1 MAAPGKKKQHGSAA
15 LDALRARATAD
26 DGTSDAWAAYLA
38 EAARAVD
45 SSAEARAAFDAAVAR
60 FPSAVQQAA
69 HWIAYI
75 EFERKLNA
83 FDRVEELF
91 NKCLRSVISVS
102 LWHEYIKYIRTIHS
116 PDVVAPEKR
125 AESQQIVLKA
135 YDLVLAN
142 VGLDKDSG
150 NIWLEYLA
158 YIKSIP
164 SASKYEEQQM
174 MDLQRK
180 VYQKAVSIPLANIET
195 IWKDYDAFEN
205 SLNKLTAKK
214 FLSERSATYMTARTA
229 FRELKM
235 IMAPIDAAQPTW
247 LPSPTQWTETDFDLV
262 RCNVE
267 LRAWKKL
274 IAWEKSNPL
283 RLDDAPMVASR
294 VMFAYKSSLLM
305 MRYFPELWHDAAR
318 YLIDIGK
325 TDEAITVL
333 HQAVEVLPKSLLLS
347 FALAELE
354 ESQKK
359 DFAGI
364 AAIFDSLIA
373 NLEAWVIQINA
384 KYDKERETLLTLLRG
399 TSEASSAEM
408 ADWDGERRE
417 LEREKEKER
426 NAEVDMKVEQ
436 ARKKKLI
443 QAKEAWSL
451 AWIVYMR
458 AGRRAQVR
466 IGLVRPN
473 VILTL
478 TRRMSHMRGN
488 CSNKRVNPT
497 CALIMSTLH
506 QNNSSALMEYH
517 TSKDVGI
524 ACKIFELGLKAVSEN
539 ETADVSEFVTQYL
552 DFLIQMNDDNN
563 ARALFERALSILSPE
578 QARGIWSRFFMNEVN
593 NGDLANVLKLE
604 KRMREVYTEDDPGRL
619 VADRWRFLSINFIAT
634 EELGMKETVISG
646 SLKSSNPTAT
656 TDNILFSRPKNLD
669 PVVAVQH
676 VLPDTSK
683 WAAYKPEARSTPL
696 IQEKTL
702 EPAPTTKAGG
712 PIHSAASQGSLRSNQ
727 ATGGGAAAAP
737 VAMLVPEPIVQV
749 LNRLPP
755 ASSYN
760 GPAMPIDAILDV
772 LMRLPLPNPTPGA
785 KMVPLVL
792 GGGAAQQAPAG
803 SRRGASGNS
812 RSGGRGKT
820 SKATGKRKDGAA
832 SSDDDHRHQRKR

>member
-60 FPSAVQQAA
+60 FPSAAA

-247 LPSPTQWTETDFDLV
+247 LPSPTQWTETDFDL
-262 RCNVE
+262 

-458 AGRRAQVR
+458 AGRRAQ
-466 IGLVRPN
+466 N
-473 VILTL
+473 VAYARKLFKQARKSDLCTY
-478 TRRMSHMRGN
+478 H
-488 CSNKRVNPT
+488 VYV
-497 CALIMSTLH
+497 A
-506 QNNSSALMEYH
+506 SALMEYH

-619 VADRWRFLSINFIAT
+619 
-634 EELGMKETVISG
+634 LGMKETVISG